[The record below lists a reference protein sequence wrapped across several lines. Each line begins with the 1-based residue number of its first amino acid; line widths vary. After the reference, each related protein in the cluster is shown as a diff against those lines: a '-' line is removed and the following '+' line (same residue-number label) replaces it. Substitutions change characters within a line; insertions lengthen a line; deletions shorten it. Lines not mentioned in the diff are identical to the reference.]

1 MGWLLGEEIGAN
13 IGQAVGGSIGVILWS
28 IIGLAFAFILLINLY
43 GFTKAFKVTNSFILD
58 TFKKK
63 GFSKRRSIGYIILT
77 FLTGILTGICLVMG
91 FSIYLSI
98 GLAASS
104 LPLIAMLLYSPLR
117 LSQLKAQYHSQESEH
132 LIDF

>member
-43 GFTKAFKVTNSFILD
+43 GFTKAFKVTNSLILD
-58 TFKKK
+58 IFQEK
-63 GFSKRRSIGYIILT
+63 GFSQRRAIFYIIFT

-117 LSQLKAQYHSQESEH
+117 LSQLKAQYRRQESKN
-132 LIDF
+132 LIEP